1 MKKKQTIL
9 NILSKKLI
17 LTAIFLG
24 LSITG
29 FSQTTDLFFEQTN
42 EFLKKNV
49 TLDGKVDYNAIK
61 KSPGELMYI
70 LDNAAKLNTKFS
82 DKSLAKAFWIN
93 IYNLQVIK
101 GVLDNFPLK
110 NVDKIP
116 TFFKENN
123 FIVGN
128 QELTLDDVENTI
140 LRELLFDPAI
150 HFVLSSASLGGAPLL
165 NAAYMPKTVA
175 EQLKAQT
182 TAVIN
187 AKNYYRINKDTKTVE
202 IPKYFEWY
210 KKDFVT
216 QYFNEIDFLNI
227 FLEKRLDNKLAIKTY
242 DFDWTINQ
250 K

>member
-1 MKKKQTIL
+1 
-9 NILSKKLI
+9 
-17 LTAIFLG
+17 
-24 LSITG
+24 
-29 FSQTTDLFFEQTN
+29 
-42 EFLKKNV
+42 
-49 TLDGKVDYNAIK
+49 
-61 KSPGELMYI
+61 
-70 LDNAAKLNTKFS
+70 
-82 DKSLAKAFWIN
+82 
-93 IYNLQVIK
+93 
-101 GVLDNFPLK
+101 
-110 NVDKIP
+110 
-116 TFFKENN
+116 
-123 FIVGN
+123 
-128 QELTLDDVENTI
+128 LDDVENTI

-150 HFVLSSASLGGAPLL
+150 HFVLSSASIGGAPLL

>member
-1 MKKKQTIL
+1 MKRKQTYFNFSTIKFL
-9 NILSKKLI
+9 FTFAL
-17 LTAIFLG
+17 LT
-24 LSITG
+24 LSIAG
-29 FSQTTDLFFEQTN
+29 KSQTTDLFFEQTN

-49 TLDGKVDYNAIK
+49 TADGKVDYNAIK
-61 KSPGELMYI
+61 KSPGELIYI
-70 LDNAAKLNTKFS
+70 LDNAAKMSTKFS
-82 DKSLAKAFWIN
+82 DNVLAKAFWIN

-101 GVLDNFPLK
+101 GVIDNFPLK

-140 LRELLFDPAI
+140 LREILFDPAV

-165 NAAYMPKTVA
+165 NEAYMPKTLND
-175 EQLKAQT
+175 QLKAQT
-182 TAVIN
+182 TKIIN
-187 AKNYYRINKDTKTVE
+187 AKNYYRINKDTKTIE

-216 QYFNEIDFLNI
+216 QYFNEVDFLNI
-227 FLEKRLDNKLAIKTY
+227 FLEKRLDNKFAVKTY
-242 DFDWTINQ
+242 DFDWTLNQ